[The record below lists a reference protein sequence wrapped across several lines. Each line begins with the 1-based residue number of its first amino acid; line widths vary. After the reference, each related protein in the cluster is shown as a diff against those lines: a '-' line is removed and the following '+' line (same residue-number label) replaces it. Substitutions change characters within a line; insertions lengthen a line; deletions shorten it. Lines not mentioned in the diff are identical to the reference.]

1 MYHQPITTRV
11 KNGVIEIPKP
21 FLQHI
26 PEKGQCNIEMVS
38 DNVMVI
44 VFKEQ
49 DGFDGF
55 DTQATQPKP
64 QATQPKDCFAK
75 LRSIENLLKLYEE
88 KLLDVE
94 KKAMLLT
101 QLRIEIQ
108 ELWKITVGKGKYF
121 EQFVIMMKVA
131 LKRIDPKTFNLT
143 HLNLFLDM
151 IRRLRQD
158 QITKDDVHKYDQLLA
173 ENQMDVMLKL
183 GEDIAESYLEER

>member
-1 MYHQPITTRV
+1 MYHQPITTKV
-11 KNGVIEIPKP
+11 KNGVIEIPQP

-26 PEKGQCNIEMVS
+26 PEEGQCNIEMVS

-49 DGFDGF
+49 D
-55 DTQATQPKP
+55 
-64 QATQPKDCFAK
+64 DCFAK
-75 LRSIENLLKLYEE
+75 LRSIENLLELYEE

-121 EQFVIMMKVA
+121 EQCVIMMKVA
-131 LKRIDPKTFNLT
+131 LKRINPKVFNLT

-151 IRRLRQD
+151 IRRLQQN
-158 QITKDDVHKYDQLLA
+158 QITKDDVQKYDQLFA
-173 ENQMDVMLKL
+173 ANQMDVMLKL
-183 GEDIAESYLEER
+183 GEDVARSYLEER

>member
-1 MYHQPITTRV
+1 MYHQPITTKV
-11 KNGVIEIPKP
+11 KNGVIKIPQP

-26 PEKGQCNIEMVS
+26 SEEGQCNIEMVS

-49 DGFDGF
+49 DGFD
-55 DTQATQPKP
+55 T

-75 LRSIENLLKLYEE
+75 LRSIENLLELYEE
-88 KLLDVE
+88 KLLDIE

-101 QLRIEIQ
+101 QLRIDIQ
-108 ELWKITVGKGKYF
+108 ELWKLTVGKGKYF

-143 HLNLFLDM
+143 HLKLFLDM

-183 GEDIAESYLEER
+183 GEDVAESYLEER